1 MLDVSR
7 PDLAHH
13 LTESLTISAPDG
25 LRLHVR
31 AYGES
36 PPGRLPI
43 ICLPGLARTET
54 DFETLARRF
63 ATDPKRPR
71 QVLALD
77 YRGRGRS
84 EYDPNWQNYTP
95 QVELADLLAVATALD
110 IERAIFVGTSRGG
123 ILTMLL
129 AAARPTLIAGAVLND
144 IGPVIEPKGLM
155 RIKGYVGKVPR
166 PTSHADGVVVLR
178 RLFSAQFPNLT
189 DEQWMAWSKR
199 SWELREKALVACYD
213 AKLANTLKAI
223 SADTI
228 PPPLWAQFD
237 ALAAMPVMVI
247 RGMLSD
253 ILSRETLE
261 AMRARRGDLDIVEIT
276 DQGHAPLLDD
286 EPTLQRIADFVK
298 RCDET
303 NTNRT

>member
-1 MLDVSR
+1 MLQVTPSQAIR
-7 PDLAHH
+7 PDLS
-13 LTESLTISAPDG
+13 ESLFFSAPDG

-31 AYGES
+31 AYGEA
-36 PPGRLPI
+36 PNPRLPI
-43 ICLPGLARTET
+43 VCLPGLARTEA

-63 ATDPKRPR
+63 AADPESPR
-71 QVLALD
+71 QVFALD

-84 EYDPNWQNYTP
+84 EHDRNWQNYDP
-95 QVELADLLAVATALD
+95 RVELADLLAVTTALGID
-110 IERAIFVGTSRGG
+110 HAIFVGTSRGG

-155 RIKGYVGKVPR
+155 RIKGYVGKIPR
-166 PTSHADGVVVLR
+166 PTSHADGIVVLR

-189 DEQWMAWSKR
+189 EAQWMAWSKR
-199 SWELREKALVACYD
+199 SWEQRDGGLVACCD
-213 AKLANTLKAI
+213 PKLANTLKTVT
-223 SADTI
+223 ADTL

-237 ALAAMPVMVI
+237 ALALMPVMVI

-253 ILSRETLE
+253 VLSQETLA
-261 AMRARRGDLDIVEIT
+261 AMQARRDDLDILEIT

-286 EPTLQRIADFVK
+286 ELSLERIAAFVK
-298 RCDET
+298 RCDEAGA
-303 NTNRT
+303 R